1 MSLRNKLLALVVLP
15 LVVCTSIA
23 IILSSIK
30 INNQGIHGLT
40 DKANAILTLN
50 ILEFVQNHVE
60 GNSVIEIDKIIA
72 LKGVTSKVDS
82 ASQNYKFRIASP
94 DPIDD
99 KHKATSKELE
109 FIQRFENENIED
121 ITYIDKENQN
131 LWVMRPVYMDESKG
145 CLECHEGGKASNN
158 SNHGALR
165 GIFVVESDMKTIQN
179 QVNNSIVQTS
189 LIGFFVLI
197 IAAVLGI
204 LVVRRISKALNQ
216 IMVVSQKVS
225 EGNLTEKVSI
235 KTNDELEKLGMHIN
249 NMVDSLSRILKGVN
263 NAVNELN
270 SASAEMTST
279 STIISDGAQNQMV
292 HFQELSDSVQDT
304 THNISVASEFVKKSE
319 SNAAMAEQGMKNTID
334 SIIKIEESSK
344 KIYHEI
350 QVINSIAFQTKILAL
365 NAAIEAARA
374 GEFGKGFA
382 VVAAEVQ
389 KLSELTTNSSKEINE
404 VTQNS
409 LKQVVE
415 GVKIAQDAGNKIKE
429 IIKMVSEISASLG
442 EITTSAMEQ
451 NHIVAKNN
459 DITGSNAAAAEEL
472 NASTLALKEQA
483 DALLEIVSYFELK
496 N

>member
-1 MSLRNKLLALVVLP
+1 
-15 LVVCTSIA
+15 
-23 IILSSIK
+23 
-30 INNQGIHGLT
+30 
-40 DKANAILTLN
+40 
-50 ILEFVQNHVE
+50 
-60 GNSVIEIDKIIA
+60 
-72 LKGVTSKVDS
+72 
-82 ASQNYKFRIASP
+82 
-94 DPIDD
+94 
-99 KHKATSKELE
+99 
-109 FIQRFENENIED
+109 
-121 ITYIDKENQN
+121 
-131 LWVMRPVYMDESKG
+131 
-145 CLECHEGGKASNN
+145 
-158 SNHGALR
+158 
-165 GIFVVESDMKTIQN
+165 
-179 QVNNSIVQTS
+179 
-189 LIGFFVLI
+189 
-197 IAAVLGI
+197 
-204 LVVRRISKALNQ
+204 
-216 IMVVSQKVS
+216 
-225 EGNLTEKVSI
+225 
-235 KTNDELEKLGMHIN
+235 
-249 NMVDSLSRILKGVN
+249 
-263 NAVNELN
+263 
-270 SASAEMTST
+270 
-279 STIISDGAQNQMV
+279 
-292 HFQELSDSVQDT
+292 
-304 THNISVASEFVKKSE
+304 
-319 SNAAMAEQGMKNTID
+319 MAEQGMKNTID